1 MATKRSKKKAVS
13 ASRATKK
20 KAGAR
25 KRPARK
31 SARAARPAAKKVSRT
46 HGHPIVHWEI
56 QSRDPERL
64 HRFYADALGW
74 AVDANNPM
82 KYGMVESKG
91 QGGINGG
98 IGGTQEQYSRVLV
111 YSSVPSIEGVLQRI
125 ESLGGRTRMPR
136 TDIGPVIMALYEDPE
151 GNVMGLIEG

>member
-1 MATKRSKKKAVS
+1 MATKRSKKKTAS
-13 ASRATKK
+13 ASKATK

-25 KRPARK
+25 KRPAAKKARTTRTVARK
-31 SARAARPAAKKVSRT
+31 SSKSKV
-46 HGHPIVHWEI
+46 HPVVHWEI

-64 HRFYADALGW
+64 HRFYADAFGW
-74 AVDANNPM
+74 QIDSNNPM
-82 KYGMVESKG
+82 RYGMVASKG
-91 QGGINGG
+91 KSGIDGG
-98 IGGTQEQYSRVLV
+98 IGGTQEQISRVLV
-111 YSSVPSIEGVLQRI
+111 YSSVPSIDGLLEKI